1 MGNYFDKGESNRRFR
16 SEESENRTPHN
27 NRFNREDSTIHR
39 KRSGQNTDSA
49 TPEDFTGRS
58 FMKDRRQ
65 RNQDSFTPREERS
78 PRRSFEKESRARQF
92 DRSEQDER
100 PRRFNRDEQ
109 NDRTRRFDRNEQEER
124 PRRFNREERGES
136 RFNRNDSSDRPA
148 RRSFNPN
155 FDSENR
161 PRFNNSERPN
171 RRFNRDE
178 EGASREDRFSKP
190 RFNRNDERRS
200 DFESRE
206 NKFRGERFG
215 REERGE
221 RGGRFERGEKRSFNK
236 RDNRR
241 ESAKA
246 AYPSYDA
253 APSMPETMRLNRFI
267 SMSGIC
273 SRREADELISQGLVM
288 VNGVVVTELGAKINN
303 TDEVIYNGQRLKGE
317 KKVYILMNK
326 PKGYVTTI
334 EDPNTDKTVISL
346 INNACQERVYPVGR
360 LDKNSLGVLL
370 ITNDGDLTKK
380 LTHPSYNKKKIY
392 QVDLNKNVSVEDLQK
407 IYNGVELEDG
417 VVEVDDIQYTSESKR
432 QIGIEIHS
440 GRNRVVRRL
449 FESLGYSVVK
459 LDRVYFAGLTKKN
472 LPRGRWRF
480 LTDAEVSMLKSGSY
494 E

>member
-1 MGNYFDKGESNRRFR
+1 MENYFDKSESYKGNR
-16 SEESENRTPHN
+16 SEESAKRAPRN

-39 KRSGQNTDSA
+39 KRSGQNNDGA

-65 RNQDSFTPREERS
+65 RNQESFTPREERS
-78 PRRSFEKESRARQF
+78 PRRNFNRDDRRAQF
-92 DRSEQDER
+92 G
-100 PRRFNRDEQ
+100 RDEQ
-109 NDRTRRFDRNEQEER
+109 NDRTRRFDRNEQEEK

-136 RFNRNDSSDRPA
+136 RFNRNESSDRPA

-161 PRFNNSERPN
+161 PRFNNSERAN

-178 EGASREDRFSKP
+178 ERSSREERFAKP

-206 NKFRGERFG
+206 NRFRGER
-215 REERGE
+215 GE
-221 RGGRFERGEKRSFNK
+221 RFERNDRGNRKTFNK

-303 TDEVIYNGQRLKGE
+303 SDEVIYNGQRLKGE

-346 INNACQERVYPVGR
+346 ISNACQVRVYPVGR

-417 VVEVDDIQYTSESKR
+417 VVEVDDIQFTSESKR

>member
-1 MGNYFDKGESNRRFR
+1 MENYFDKSESYKGNR
-16 SEESENRTPHN
+16 SEESAKRAPRN

-39 KRSGQNTDSA
+39 KRSGQNNDGA

-65 RNQDSFTPREERS
+65 RNQESFTPREERS
-78 PRRSFEKESRARQF
+78 PRRNFNRDDRRAQF
-92 DRSEQDER
+92 G
-100 PRRFNRDEQ
+100 RDEQ
-109 NDRTRRFDRNEQEER
+109 NDRTRRFDRNEQEEK

-136 RFNRNDSSDRPA
+136 RFNRNESSDRPA

-161 PRFNNSERPN
+161 PRFNNSERAN

-178 EGASREDRFSKP
+178 ERSSREERFAKP

-206 NKFRGERFG
+206 NRFRGERFG

-221 RGGRFERGEKRSFNK
+221 RGGRFERGEKRTFNK

-303 TDEVIYNGQRLKGE
+303 SDEVIYNGQRLKGE

-346 INNACQERVYPVGR
+346 ISNACQERVYPVGR

-417 VVEVDDIQYTSESKR
+417 VVEVDDIQFTSESKR
-432 QIGIEIHS
+432 KIGIEIHS
-440 GRNRVVRRL
+440 GRNRVVSRL

>member
-1 MGNYFDKGESNRRFR
+1 MENYFDKSESYKGNR
-16 SEESENRTPHN
+16 SEESAKRAPRN

-39 KRSGQNTDSA
+39 KRSGQNNDGA

-65 RNQDSFTPREERS
+65 RNQESFTPREERS
-78 PRRSFEKESRARQF
+78 PRRNFNRDDRRAQF
-92 DRSEQDER
+92 G
-100 PRRFNRDEQ
+100 RDEQ
-109 NDRTRRFDRNEQEER
+109 NDRTRRFDRNEQEEK

-136 RFNRNDSSDRPA
+136 RFNRNESSDRPA

-161 PRFNNSERPN
+161 PRFNNSERAN

-178 EGASREDRFSKP
+178 ERSSREDRFAKP

-206 NKFRGERFG
+206 NRFRGER
-215 REERGE
+215 GE
-221 RGGRFERGEKRSFNK
+221 RFERNDRGNRKTFNK

-303 TDEVIYNGQRLKGE
+303 SDEVIYNGQRLKGE

-346 INNACQERVYPVGR
+346 ISNACQERVYPVGR

-417 VVEVDDIQYTSESKR
+417 VVEVDDIQFTSESKR